1 MLSPFHLV
9 DRSGE
14 REAGRAITEQGQFGQ
29 CQKESVAV
37 VQSAKVGE
45 ARIRLGGWV
54 DSKF

>member
-14 REAGRAITEQGQFGQ
+14 RKAGRAITEQGQFGQ
-29 CQKESVAV
+29 CQKESV